1 MNINQL
7 VSDSSPSCSKETSG
21 KKPAMFWTEEH
32 DIILVREMLANSP
45 FANTKRGT
53 VQRGRKWNEIA
64 EHLSSVQTPRF
75 KVDQRGVRERYSLIA
90 KTYRKKIREEER
102 ASGISTP
109 ELSELDQAL
118 EDLIVRED
126 EADRGIQEATA
137 QKRKVKDDKKD
148 AEEIRKR
155 AMERLGDRM
164 KRGENEGKVKKR
176 RSSGN
181 NTLEYLKERNERID
195 ELRKQELELKKQ
207 ELQQEEQKNENMM
220 KLMSQQ
226 LQQQQKQIEGFQ
238 TMMMTMFS
246 KFLEKN

>member
-1 MNINQL
+1 
-7 VSDSSPSCSKETSG
+7 
-21 KKPAMFWTEEH
+21 MFWTEEH
-32 DIILVREMLANSP
+32 DVILVREMLANRP

-53 VQRGRKWNEIA
+53 VQRGRKWSEIA
-64 EHLSSVQTPRF
+64 EHLLNVETPRF
-75 KVDQRGVRERYSLIA
+75 KVDQRSVRERYSLLA
-90 KTYRKKIREEER
+90 KTCRKKIREQEG

-126 EADRGIQEATA
+126 EADRGIQETAA

-155 AMERLGDRM
+155 AMKRLGDRM
-164 KRGENEGKVKKR
+164 KRSENEGKVKKR

-195 ELRKQELELKKQ
+195 ELGKQELELKKQ
-207 ELQQEEQKNENMM
+207 ELQQEERKNENMM

-226 LQQQQKQIEGFQ
+226 LQEQQQQIEGFQ
-238 TMMMTMFS
+238 TTMMTMFS
-246 KFLEKN
+246 KFLDKNY

>member
-1 MNINQL
+1 
-7 VSDSSPSCSKETSG
+7 
-21 KKPAMFWTEEH
+21 
-32 DIILVREMLANSP
+32 MLANCP

-53 VQRGRKWNEIA
+53 VQRGRKSNEIA
-64 EHLSSVQTPRF
+64 EHLSNVETPRF
-75 KVDQRGVRERYSLIA
+75 KVDQRSVRERYSLIP
-90 KTYRKKIREEER
+90 KTCRKKIREEDG
-102 ASGISTP
+102 ASGIRTP

-118 EDLIVRED
+118 EDLIVSED
-126 EADRGIQEATA
+126 EAERGKQETTA

-148 AEEIRKR
+148 AEEVRKR
-155 AMERLGDRM
+155 AMQRLGDRM
-164 KRGENEGKVKKR
+164 KRSENEGKVKKR

-181 NTLEYLKERNERID
+181 NTLEYLKERNEKTD

-207 ELQQEEQKNENMM
+207 ELKQEERKNENMM